1 MQHPALAPDRDHGGI
16 ISGWLVKL
24 AVSLAVVGVLLFDAV
39 SIGSTAVGLTDTA
52 VAAARDAADA
62 AEGTGDPGLAYPA
75 ALATAVEQNPLNE
88 VDPAGVALLPDGS
101 AVVTVRRTA
110 PTLVVSRIPWIAG
123 WAHRSATD
131 TAAPLS

>member
-1 MQHPALAPDRDHGGI
+1 VQHPARTPDPEHGGI

-24 AVSLAVVGVLLFDAV
+24 AVSLAVLGVVLFDAV

-52 VAAARDAADA
+52 VAAARDAAEA
-62 AEGTGDPGLAYPA
+62 VEGSGDPARAYPA

-88 VDPAGVALLPDGS
+88 VDPTSVGLLPDGS
-101 AVVTVRRTA
+101 AVVTVERTA
-110 PTLVVSRIPWIAG
+110 PTLVVSRIPWIAD